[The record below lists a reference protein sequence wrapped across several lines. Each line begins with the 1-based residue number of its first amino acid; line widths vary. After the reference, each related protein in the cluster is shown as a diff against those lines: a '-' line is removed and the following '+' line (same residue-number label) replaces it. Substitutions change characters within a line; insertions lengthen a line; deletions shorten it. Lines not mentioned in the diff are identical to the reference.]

1 MSEPEIARRC
11 QSCGASIRDLAFF
24 CPQCGKE
31 LKTTGELTQHD
42 PNRDKPSTAVA
53 TAPLNEAPE
62 WKEQLDA
69 NRSADKKPKVEAP
82 KTQESKPQGP
92 KPQEPKPPEP
102 TYKNP
107 ADRGKGTPNPAGRAK
122 GAPGAHAFAEARGK
136 VQRATG
142 LARNVGGDVIQRGQK
157 LREMS
162 SVVLDEAGYDPS
174 LRFVLVAAVL
184 FLLFLVIVLL
194 NRFIV

>member
-1 MSEPEIARRC
+1 MPEPEIARRC

-24 CPQCGKE
+24 CPQCGKG
-31 LKTTGELTQHD
+31 LKTTDELTKRA
-42 PNRDKPSTAVA
+42 PDKDTPSTAVA
-53 TAPLNEAPE
+53 TAPLDEAPQL
-62 WKEQLDA
+62 KEQLYAD
-69 NRSADKKPKVEAP
+69 RSTDKKQKLEANLA
-82 KTQESKPQGP
+82 
-92 KPQEPKPPEP
+92 QEPTLQMP

-107 ADRGKGTPNPAGRAK
+107 ASRAKEAPNPEGRAR
-122 GAPGAHAFAEARGK
+122 GAPGAITLADARGK